1 VRQSAKR
8 DGGQTRTVGISSTL
22 LEDEMTRRT
31 LAFALI
37 GAGCL
42 VAVRLFAQDQP
53 PNRREFTVT
62 ARDYRFSPSRIEVAK
77 DDLVKL
83 TVQSED
89 VAYSLTID
97 AYRLSRRIPAGGSA
111 VIEFRADRAGSF
123 PFYSNLTSDSRHGQ
137 MRGEL
142 VVSGR

>member
-1 VRQSAKR
+1 
-8 DGGQTRTVGISSTL
+8 
-22 LEDEMTRRT
+22 MTRRT
-31 LAFALI
+31 LAFALL

-42 VAVRLFAQDQP
+42 MAVRLFAHPSPSREPAAGQDQA

-111 VIEFRADRAGSF
+111 IIEFRADRAGSF
-123 PFYSNLTSDSRHGQ
+123 PFYSNLTSDSRHSQ

-142 VVSGR
+142 VVSAR

>member
-1 VRQSAKR
+1 
-8 DGGQTRTVGISSTL
+8 
-22 LEDEMTRRT
+22 MTRRT
-31 LAFALI
+31 LAFTLI

-42 VAVRLFAQDQP
+42 MAARLIAVQDQA
-53 PNRREFTVT
+53 PNRRDFTVT
-62 ARDYRFSPSRIEVAK
+62 ARDYRFSPNRIEVAK

-111 VIEFRADRAGSF
+111 IIEFRADRAGSF
-123 PFYSNLTSDSRHGQ
+123 PFYSNLTSDSRHTQ